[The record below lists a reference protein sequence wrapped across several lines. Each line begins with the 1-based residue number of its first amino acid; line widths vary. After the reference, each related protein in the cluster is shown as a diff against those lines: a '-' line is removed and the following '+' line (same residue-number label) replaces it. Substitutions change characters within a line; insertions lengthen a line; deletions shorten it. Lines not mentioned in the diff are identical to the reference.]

1 MAITLVL
8 EDGTGIATANAYVD
22 ATEADT
28 ILGVNP
34 TAYATWTALT
44 PAEMDTYLVWASN
57 WLDDYIDWNGYKT
70 VVTSGMRWPRCGV
83 CDRDG
88 IMIPE
93 DVIPE
98 QLKQAVAETAVWL
111 IGNQAAASGGT
122 NGNLP
127 EGIKRVKADVV
138 EIEFFDN
145 AASDS
150 QNGSNLLPD
159 NIGFLVRSLGKSV
172 VGRIRFVRAVR

>member
-1 MAITLVL
+1 MAVTLVL
-8 EDGTGIATANAYVD
+8 EDGTGIATANAYID

-28 ILGVNP
+28 ILCVNP
-34 TAYATWTALT
+34 TAYATWSALT

-57 WLDDYIDWNGYKT
+57 WLDDYIDWKGYKT
-70 VVTSGMRWPRCGV
+70 VETSGMRWPRCGV
-83 CDRDG
+83 YNRDS
-88 IMIPE
+88 ILIPE
-93 DVIPE
+93 DVLPD

-122 NGNLP
+122 NDNLP

-150 QNGSNLLPD
+150 QSGSNLLPD
-159 NIGFLVRSLGKSV
+159 NISFLVRALGKPI
-172 VGRIRFVRAVR
+172 VGRTRFVNAVR